1 MSLDLDFDAGQQAI
15 ASAVAGFC
23 AERCRDETV
32 KASAREFPRDLWR
45 ELAEL
50 GVFGLGTPHGEGG
63 ALEIVAA
70 VESLGRAVFPG
81 PLVASFLATQVLPD
95 PDCAEIAAG
104 VRIACAGVPPLMP
117 WAASADIFLELDFP
131 EIGSL
136 ESDFLE
142 IGEGQVFPCR
152 PLGEVEPV
160 EMLGGEPW
168 GRVSL
173 ERGTALPLGRQGLIL
188 SRIVLAAQL
197 GAMGTR
203 LVEDASAH
211 AAVRKQFGVPIGD
224 FQAVAHPL
232 ADCSMQLAAAATLAR
247 AAAFHFDA
255 GRLDEARVDAASAQ
269 LSACRAA
276 VDAAHVC
283 HQVFGAIGIT
293 LEGPVFHISRQ
304 IRLLASQPPTGESAR
319 AELLACSEVAAPLR
333 RRAATPEEG
342 REEGRRE

>member
-1 MSLDLDFDAGQQAI
+1 
-15 ASAVAGFC
+15 
-23 AERCRDETV
+23 
-32 KASAREFPRDLWR
+32 
-45 ELAEL
+45 
-50 GVFGLGTPHGEGG
+50 
-63 ALEIVAA
+63 
-70 VESLGRAVFPG
+70 
-81 PLVASFLATQVLPD
+81 
-95 PDCAEIAAG
+95 
-104 VRIACAGVPPLMP
+104 MP
-117 WAASADIFLELDFP
+117 WAASADIFLEIDFS
-131 EIGSL
+131 EIDL
-136 ESDFLE
+136 LE
-142 IGEGQVFPCR
+142 IGEGQVFSCR

-168 GRVSL
+168 GRVRL
-173 ERGTALPLGRQGLIL
+173 ERGAALPSGRQGLIL

-197 GAMGTR
+197 GAMGMR

-255 GRLDEARVDAASAQ
+255 GRLDEARVDAAAAQ

-293 LEGPVFHISRQ
+293 LEGPVFHISRR
-304 IRLLASQPPTGESAR
+304 IRLLASQSPTGESAR
-319 AELLACSEVAAPLR
+319 SELLAYSELAAPLR
-333 RRAATPEEG
+333 RNTAAPEEG
-342 REEGRRE
+342 TEELRA

>member
-32 KASAREFPRDLWR
+32 KARAREFPRDLWR

-104 VRIACAGVPPLMP
+104 VRIVSAGVPPLMP
-117 WAASADIFLELDFP
+117 WAASADIFLE
-131 EIGSL
+131 
-136 ESDFLE
+136 

-152 PLGEVEPV
+152 LLGEVEPV

-168 GRVSL
+168 GRVRL
-173 ERGTALPLGRQGLIL
+173 ERGAALPSSRQGLIL

-293 LEGPVFHISRQ
+293 LEGPVFHISRR

-319 AELLACSEVAAPLR
+319 RELLAYSEVAAPLR
-333 RRAATPEEG
+333 CSGAATEG
-342 REEGRRE
+342 GTKE